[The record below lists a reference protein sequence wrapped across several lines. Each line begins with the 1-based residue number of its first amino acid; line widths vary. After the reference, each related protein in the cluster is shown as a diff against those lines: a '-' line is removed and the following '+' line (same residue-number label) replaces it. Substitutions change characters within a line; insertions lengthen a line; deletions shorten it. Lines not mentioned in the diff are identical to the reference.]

1 MQSGSRRER
10 KKAELRSLILS
21 TAIRLFSQ
29 RSIEEVTVDE
39 IAAAADIGKG
49 TVYNYF
55 STKEDIVV
63 AFLAADE
70 ARIQAKVRNSL
81 DSNDSLEEILAG
93 YIRYQF
99 RLRKP
104 HHAFVRV
111 FMAQMFLRTEQFVPY
126 MLEMQKA
133 IDPPLEALFRGLQE
147 RKLMR
152 DDVHLPDLILTFKTM
167 HMGLTALWAVEGP
180 PFRQTE
186 KALQLEISLFCDG
199 LRRRP

>member
-1 MQSGSRRER
+1 MQSGGRRER
-10 KKAELRSLILS
+10 KKAALRSLILS
-21 TAIRLFSQ
+21 TSIRLFSQ

-70 ARIQAKVRNSL
+70 ARIQAKVRRAL
-81 DSNDSLEEILAG
+81 DSNESLEEILAG

-99 RLRKP
+99 QLRKP
-104 HHAFVRV
+104 HHVFVRV

-152 DDVHLPDLILTFKTM
+152 DDLHLPDLILTFKTM

-180 PFRQTE
+180 PFRQTG
-186 KALQLEISLFCDG
+186 KTLQLEISLFCDG

>member
-1 MQSGSRRER
+1 MQSGGRRER
-10 KKAELRSLILS
+10 KKAALRSLILS

-70 ARIQAKVRNSL
+70 ARIQAKVRRAL
-81 DSNDSLEEILAG
+81 DSNESLEEILAG

-99 RLRKP
+99 QLRKP

-152 DDVHLPDLILTFKTM
+152 DDLHLPDLILTFKTM

-180 PFRQTE
+180 PFRQTG
-186 KALQLEISLFCDG
+186 KTLQLEISLFCDG